1 MSDIDLD
8 KALDALADYADL
20 VWDATDMQDK
30 DTMAIARTQQE
41 LFESGTWVAE
51 WLEQSPPSAKSSN
64 RFDPAS
70 RHRFSKWLAWKQ
82 EQRGRRAYSGS
93 HVYRFADAAE
103 IAATISNFPLGEIR
117 EERVLRPLR
126 WLKKYDYTDRAPE
139 VFALAVEKAGSLD
152 KVNGTIVR
160 EALNEYKRERLV
172 ISNPSSLPKSVKE
185 RVSAAL
191 IKARRDRQKLQ
202 MTFDE
207 MWDLASTSDEARAE
221 LQAALTYISNKVKGA
236 EQ

>member
-93 HVYRFADAAE
+93 HVYRFADAADCRTVGWHAGRDSVFDRSHSSDRCRGPALRHGE
-103 IAATISNFPLGEIR
+103 RLFQRLATFERPEAGRLDRRAVRHRIGKRHAELDDVGPGPGQRLHDRQRSLIVGIAAHEIGDQSRPALGFQCCE
-117 EERVLRPLR
+117 
-126 WLKKYDYTDRAPE
+126 A
-139 VFALAVEKAGSLD
+139 AVDACRHAGSL
-152 KVNGTIVR
+152 
-160 EALNEYKRERLV
+160 
-172 ISNPSSLPKSVKE
+172 
-185 RVSAAL
+185 
-191 IKARRDRQKLQ
+191 
-202 MTFDE
+202 
-207 MWDLASTSDEARAE
+207 
-221 LQAALTYISNKVKGA
+221 
-236 EQ
+236 

>member
-41 LFESGTWVAE
+41 LFESQAWVAE
-51 WLEQSPPSAKSSN
+51 WLEQKPPSARSSN
-64 RFDPAS
+64 RFNPAS
-70 RHRFSKWLAWKQ
+70 RNRFAQWLAWKQ
-82 EQRGRRAYSGS
+82 EQRGRRAYDGRR
-93 HVYRFADAAE
+93 VYQFADAAE
-103 IAATISNFPLGEIR
+103 IDSLIRTTVQIRTERTI
-117 EERVLRPLR
+117 RPLR
-126 WLKKYDYTDRAPE
+126 WLKKYDYLDRAPE
-139 VFALAVEKAGSLD
+139 VMQWAIDKAGAAD
-152 KVNGTIVR
+152 KVTGSIVR